1 MSARSDDEDP
11 EEQVDTENVG
21 GLEEI
26 LPPQL
31 MPIWSRIQVIQ
42 DFRNTHG
49 RTYVKFM
56 EAIVALVLTGG
67 YLYWLTLFFGG

>member
-1 MSARSDDEDP
+1 MSVRSDDEDP

-21 GLEEI
+21 GLEEV

-42 DFRNTHG
+42 DFRSTHG
-49 RTYVKFM
+49 QTYVKFM

-67 YLYWLTLFFGG
+67 YLYWLSLFLGG

>member
-1 MSARSDDEDP
+1 MSARPDDEDP

-21 GLEEI
+21 GLEEV

-42 DFRNTHG
+42 DFRRTHG
-49 RTYVKFM
+49 QTYVQLM